1 MTEYSGEVFD
11 LGYQH
16 YDGPREGRMRAR
28 KAIWVNGMR
37 TALGL
42 GRGTRPK
49 ILPGILFG
57 LAILVAVI
65 MALIAAAPDSGD
77 DVPNHADYYRF
88 ISVILLIFSAII
100 APELL
105 CPDRREGVIYL
116 YLVRPLTI
124 ADYVAGRWLA
134 FFTVSVV
141 LICTGQLILFIGFT
155 LGADESLTYLK
166 DNWMDVPRFLGAGIV
181 IAIFTT
187 TLPLVVSAFTTR
199 KAYAAAFVIGLFF
212 ISAIVA
218 GIMTECDQNELPS
231 RGSPS
236 YERALEECE
245 PQTGEWGK
253 WFGLVSI
260 AEVSSHVTDLIMDD
274 ESESPVARQVRTLP
288 SIVPV
293 LWYLIMTIGPGYVLW
308 RRYRRLTV

>member
-1 MTEYSGEVFD
+1 MTEYGGEVFD

-42 GRGTRPK
+42 GQGARAK

-57 LAILVAVI
+57 IVILVAVI
-65 MALIAAAPDSGD
+65 MSLIAAAPDSGEEL
-77 DVPNHADYYRF
+77 PTHADYYRF
-88 ISVILLIFSAII
+88 ISIVLLIFSAII

-124 ADYVAGRWLA
+124 TDYVGGRWLA
-134 FFTVSVV
+134 FFTVSMA

-166 DNWMDVPRFLGAGIV
+166 DNWLDVPRFLSAGLV

-212 ISAIVA
+212 ITAIIA
-218 GIMTECDQNELPS
+218 GIVTECDQDELPS

-260 AEVSSHVTDLIMDD
+260 GEVPGHVSDIIMDD
-274 ESESPVARQVRTLP
+274 ENESPVARQVRKLP
-288 SIVPV
+288 TIIPI
-293 LWYLIMTIGPGYVLW
+293 LWYLTMTIGSGYILW